1 MRSKLAIS
9 ALVVA
14 SLFGSTLI
22 ASAQNQTAP
31 GACKYPPAE
40 PGALGIGP
48 LEAATLDPK
57 LYLFSRRTK
66 YSRPR
71 HPDLSSNFFC
81 ATSENRCLLIFASPL
96 DGLRSHDCPSSNFL
110 SCAWWLTIG
119 GFGDGRPPQMSNLY
133 CLPGRAGGSPG
144 YARFH
149 GRKP

>member
-57 LYLFSRRTK
+57 LYLFGRRTK
-66 YSRPR
+66 YSLPTSPRPFIQ
-71 HPDLSSNFFC
+71 FFLHHFG
-81 ATSENRCLLIFASPL
+81 EQMPL
-96 DGLRSHDCPSSNFL
+96 D
-110 SCAWWLTIG
+110 SCVAT
-119 GFGDGRPPQMSNLY
+119 
-133 CLPGRAGGSPG
+133 
-144 YARFH
+144 
-149 GRKP
+149 